1 MAGHSKFKNIM
12 FRKGAQDKKRAK
24 LYSKLGK
31 EITVAAKLGMP
42 DPDHNPRLRTAI
54 VTAKSHS
61 MPKDNIKR
69 AIEKASGNDS
79 ENYEEVRYEGYGP
92 GKVAIIIEALT
103 DNRNRTVAE
112 IRGAFNKGGGNLGD
126 SNSVSYNFERIG
138 QIKYNA
144 DVTDEDGMLEAALEA
159 GADDVESSDLGH
171 LIYCQPSEFGK
182 IQSVLETSIGE
193 PALAGLEWRA
203 LNTVKVQEN
212 DAKALFEL
220 LDVLDDLDDVQS
232 ISANYEIDDQ
242 IAEALGFDL

>member
-69 AIEKASGNDS
+69 AIDKASGADS
-79 ENYEEVRYEGYGP
+79 GNYEEARYEGYGP
-92 GKVAIIIEALT
+92 GKVALIVEALT

-112 IRGAFNKGGGNLGD
+112 IRGALNKGGGNLGD
-126 SNSVSYNFERIG
+126 SNSVAYNFERVG
-138 QIKYNA
+138 QIKYAA
-144 DVTDEDGMLEAALEA
+144 DVSDEDGMVEAAIEA
-159 GADDVESSDLGH
+159 GADDVESNDSGH
-171 LIYCQPSEFGK
+171 FIYCQPADFSQ
-182 IQSVLETSIGE
+182 IQFSLEKLLGE
-193 PALAGLEWRA
+193 PELAGLEWRP
-203 LNTVKVQEN
+203 LNTVKVEEN
-212 DAKALFEL
+212 EAKALFEL

-232 ISANYEIDDQ
+232 VSANYEIDDKL
-242 IAEALGFDL
+242 ANALGF